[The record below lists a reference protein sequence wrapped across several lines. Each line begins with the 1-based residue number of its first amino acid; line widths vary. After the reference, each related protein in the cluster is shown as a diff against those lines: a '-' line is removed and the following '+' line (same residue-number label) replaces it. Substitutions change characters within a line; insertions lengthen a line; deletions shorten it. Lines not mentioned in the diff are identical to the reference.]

1 MSNPNPNNT
10 ELEQQKSKSEVSSL
24 KNQAEGNYEN
34 NHKTN
39 DQAAD
44 GIESNLEQ
52 AQDKQ

>member
-24 KNQAEGNYEN
+24 KNQSEGNYADRN
-34 NHKTN
+34 KTE

-44 GIESNLEQ
+44 GIENNLEQ
-52 AQDKQ
+52 AQNKK